1 MTLSVDIRVR
11 RGDFEVAAA
20 FEAQAGT
27 TVALL
32 GPNGSGKSSVVHA
45 LAGLPMNVTG
55 RIELDGSDLSGIPAE
70 DRPVGVVFQDLRLFP
85 HLSAVENVAFPLRA
99 RGTSKVDARSRSAQL
114 LDRLGLPSGRQGAR
128 PGALSGGEAQRV
140 ALARALIAEPRLLLL
155 DEPTS
160 ALDVRARAQIRPL
173 IRETL
178 ADFSGVRV
186 LITHDPVEAMTMADH
201 LIVLE
206 DGRISQTGAPADLR
220 DTPRSPYVAELVGLN
235 LYVGRLEAL
244 EPGAARLVTD
254 RGDLVVAWP
263 AGVSIAM
270 PIEGAIATLRPLDV
284 VLHRSAPE
292 GGSARNVVR
301 GTIEAIAIEG
311 ERARVR
317 LAGEPPVVAEITLG
331 SVQRLDLH
339 EGTQVWASFKAV
351 ELQLRLAAPAHEQ
364 PGAPQA
370 GTGTLSE

>member
-11 RGDFEVAAA
+11 RGGFEVTAA
-20 FEAQAGT
+20 FEASAGT

-32 GPNGSGKSSVVHA
+32 GPNGGGKSSVVHA
-45 LAGLPMNVTG
+45 LAGLSVDVTG
-55 RIELDGSDLSGIPAE
+55 RIELDGSDLTGTPAE

-85 HLSAVENVAFPLRA
+85 HLSALENVAFPLRA
-99 RGTSKVDARSRSAQL
+99 RGTPIGQARSRSAQL
-114 LDRLGLPSGRQGAR
+114 LDRLGLPADRRGAR

-140 ALARALIAEPRLLLL
+140 ALARAMVAEPRLLLL

-160 ALDVRARAQIRPL
+160 ALDLRARARIRLL

-178 ADFSGVRV
+178 ANFPGVRV
-186 LITHDPVEAMTMADH
+186 LVTHDPVEAMTMADH
-201 LIVLE
+201 LVVLE
-206 DGRISQTGAPADLR
+206 DGRISQTGTPADLR
-220 DTPRSPYVAELVGLN
+220 DAPRTPYVAELVGLN
-235 LYVGRLEAL
+235 LYVGRLEPL
-244 EPGAARLVTD
+244 EPGAGRLVTD
-254 RGDLVVAWP
+254 QGDLVVAWP
-263 AGVSIAM
+263 AGVPAGA

-284 VLHRSAPE
+284 VLHTRAPE

-301 GTIEAIAIEG
+301 GAIEAVAIEG

-317 LAGEPPVVAEITLG
+317 LAGAPPVVAEITLG

-339 EGTQVWASFKAV
+339 EGTPVWASFKAV
-351 ELQLRLAAPAHEQ
+351 ELQLRLAVPAQER
-364 PGAPQA
+364 PGSPEA